1 QEHLTGRRVR
11 EPGREQRETALVAAD
26 DAELLTGQP
35 GQPLPRDSA
44 GLQQVNKPVPAC
56 AHGDCLANTPDEIGR
71 GLAGAASHASTLPPG
86 SATGPPRRR
95 WRANAEVIPDVTALS
110 RGCKER
116 SSSWPGKGQSR
127 SRGSRACMR
136 RPERS
141 M

>member
-86 SATGPPRRR
+86 SATGPP
-95 WRANAEVIPDVTALS
+95 AADGAQTPKSS
-110 RGCKER
+110 RTSLR
-116 SSSWPGKGQSR
+116 YR
-127 SRGSRACMR
+127 VAARN
-136 RPERS
+136 
-141 M
+141 